1 MEIPEGQLHGKNLG
15 KHCGEIQ
22 RQLRQS
28 YFYFTYGKKKDKK
41 RKCCIVDVLTQS
53 PQKCPASKGQLT
65 SGGFGANQHAL
76 LFKKKKKNASGPVAV
91 VARNPPSGFF
101 ARK

>member
-1 MEIPEGQLHGKNLG
+1 MVKFNVNSVSLIFT
-15 KHCGEIQ
+15 
-22 RQLRQS
+22 LRLE
-28 YFYFTYGKKKDKK
+28 KKKDKK

-65 SGGFGANQHAL
+65 SGGFGANQRAL
-76 LFKKKKKNASGPVAV
+76 LFKKKRIASGPVAV